1 MPDDDP
7 NAIRDSRFTNQL
19 SNLTSLKTLLL
30 TQAVPIREEDVPL
43 LAFGALTQLRYNE
56 KGRLPT
62 VEEWEQLDRRSQTL
76 FSYLGDDLRKRFELS
91 QTANLIAGLSIL
103 FIILAFL
110 FLGIATLADNRNVLF
125 GLYGL
130 WTGFLGAI
138 GAIAFISMNALS
150 IQSDVTFD
158 LTNHSLLAVRIL
170 LGSLFGIVLSIPFG
184 FESFVRFCE
193 SITRQGPDISAANG
207 VAGISLQ
214 AVLLVLPFILGFSTS
229 LVILVLNRLVE
240 SIAVFFGER
249 RGSDG
254 RPSTKTKNPVK

>member
-1 MPDDDP
+1 
-7 NAIRDSRFTNQL
+7 
-19 SNLTSLKTLLL
+19 
-30 TQAVPIREEDVPL
+30 
-43 LAFGALTQLRYNE
+43 
-56 KGRLPT
+56 
-62 VEEWEQLDRRSQTL
+62 
-76 FSYLGDDLRKRFELS
+76 
-91 QTANLIAGLSIL
+91 
-103 FIILAFL
+103 
-110 FLGIATLADNRNVLF
+110 
-125 GLYGL
+125 
-130 WTGFLGAI
+130 
-138 GAIAFISMNALS
+138 MNALS